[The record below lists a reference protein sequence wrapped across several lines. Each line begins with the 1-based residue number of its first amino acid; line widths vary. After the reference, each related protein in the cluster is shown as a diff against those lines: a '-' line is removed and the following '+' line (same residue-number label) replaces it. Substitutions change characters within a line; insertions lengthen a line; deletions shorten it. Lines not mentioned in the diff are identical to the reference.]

1 MLSVN
6 THEAKTKLSA
16 LIARVEQTGEEI
28 VICRNGK
35 PVARLGPVDK
45 KIGDPLA
52 KHPELRGIRFV
63 GDEEA
68 TAPIDP
74 EFWPP
79 EHQS

>member
-16 LIARVEQTGEEI
+16 LLARVEKTREEI

-35 PVARLGPVDK
+35 PVARLGPVDDQTV
-45 KIGDPLA
+45 DPLA

-63 GDEEA
+63 DEEEA

-79 EHQS
+79 EYQS